1 MSYYAEF
8 DRVFIR
14 SVCGYTPLWLLG
26 DSSVTEGR
34 GRSTRM
40 YRRWSVF
47 QSLIGVTEEE
57 LLTAVEK
64 LKGSSEHWKRGGK
77 WVDDEGLV
85 RWVKSGCK
93 HAVVLEDLLKANER
107 SYLPCVL
114 RDHNGR
120 TVLSAQVHN
129 TLELEDWIYQAK
141 RAIAADSTLFPVI
154 TPNYGER
161 LRHPGKDR
169 SRNPEEKVVLKR
181 GKYYLSEHD
190 DKGSTW
196 VIDRK
201 RALIFS
207 AQEANDLIGKGI
219 RGKIVSASVLDAP
232 CNFIVAYD
240 AHDSGPTRY
249 LCTHSR
255 SGFKYTLDKKSAKR
269 YSTKA
274 AAQRAMESAKQ
285 KIPSSTY
292 EVLELDEKA
301 A

>member
-34 GRSTRM
+34 GRSSRM

-57 LLTAVEK
+57 LLAAVEK

-141 RAIAADSTLFPVI
+141 KAIAADST
-154 TPNYGER
+154 
-161 LRHPGKDR
+161 
-169 SRNPEEKVVLKR
+169 
-181 GKYYLSEHD
+181 
-190 DKGSTW
+190 
-196 VIDRK
+196 
-201 RALIFS
+201 A
-207 AQEANDLIGKGI
+207 AGI
-219 RGKIVSASVLDAP
+219 RRRK
-232 CNFIVAYD
+232 
-240 AHDSGPTRY
+240 
-249 LCTHSR
+249 
-255 SGFKYTLDKKSAKR
+255 
-269 YSTKA
+269 
-274 AAQRAMESAKQ
+274 
-285 KIPSSTY
+285 
-292 EVLELDEKA
+292 
-301 A
+301 

>member
-8 DRVFIR
+8 DRIFIR

-26 DSSVTEGR
+26 DSSMTEGR
-34 GRSTRM
+34 GRHTRM

-47 QSLIGVTEEE
+47 QSLIGVTEED
-57 LLTAVEK
+57 LLAAVEK
-64 LKGSSEHWKRGGK
+64 LKGSSEHWKRSGK

-93 HAVVLEDLLKANER
+93 HAVVLEDLLKANCR
-107 SYLPCVL
+107 SYLPCSLHDHSGSVVL
-114 RDHNGR
+114 E
-120 TVLSAQVHN
+120 AQVHN

-161 LRHPGKDR
+161 LRHPGMERRRD
-169 SRNPEEKVVLKR
+169 PGEKVVLKR
-181 GKYYLSEHD
+181 GQHYLSKLDNE
-190 DKGSTW
+190 GSTW

-207 AQEANDLIGKGI
+207 AQEAKDLVDKGI
-219 RGKIVSASVLDAP
+219 WGKIVSASVLDAP
-232 CNFIVAYD
+232 CNFIVAYN

-249 LCTHSR
+249 LCKHSR

-285 KIPSSTY
+285 KIPSYKY

-301 A
+301 V